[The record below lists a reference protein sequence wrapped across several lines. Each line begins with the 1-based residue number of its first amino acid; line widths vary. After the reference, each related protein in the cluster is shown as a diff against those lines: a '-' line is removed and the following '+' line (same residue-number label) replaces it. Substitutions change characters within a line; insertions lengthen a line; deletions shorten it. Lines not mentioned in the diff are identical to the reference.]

1 MKVFTSKVSKSVM
14 RTAMVLTLAVGATAS
29 LPGCSAEEIAATA
42 LVIGAVA
49 IVSDGD
55 VSAPVRDRRNDRRD
69 HRGWDRPR
77 GEGPRGDGPR
87 GPRGRDFAATESTAQ
102 FAGLLKSAPK
112 FVSKDARV
120 INLANNYEVSHYAA
134 TYLVRAIV
142 LAESKDASGVKALG
156 LDLKDFRDLY
166 QGKKLENSKIEKLG
180 STLRL
185 SGSETAR
192 LVSDM
197 SEDVQIEKAVRG
209 L

>member
-1 MKVFTSKVSKSVM
+1 MKAFA
-14 RTAMVLTLAVGATAS
+14 RTALVLTLAAS
-29 LPGCSAEEIAATA
+29 AASALPGCTSEEIAATA

-55 VSAPVRDRRNDRRD
+55 VSAPVREHRNDRRD
-69 HRGWDRPR
+69 HRGWDRGPR
-77 GEGPRGDGPR
+77 GDGPRHDGPRGDGPR
-87 GPRGRDFAATESTAQ
+87 GPRGDRGFAATESTAQ

-112 FVSKDARV
+112 FQSKDARV

-142 LAESKDASGVKALG
+142 LAEAKDASGVKDLG
-156 LDLKDFRDLY
+156 LELKDFRDLY
-166 QGKKLENSKIEKLG
+166 QGKELADSKVQKLG
-180 STLRL
+180 AKLRL
-185 SGSETAR
+185 SESETAR